1 MQEGRKMLAAALEK
15 KKRKQESVV
24 KVEESEGEPPVKK
37 ASVVGEPVKITGYVG
52 FLILGL
58 FLHPRHSKSAM
69 LVIIVVAFQHV
80 SHL

>member
-1 MQEGRKMLAAALEK
+1 MLAAALEK

-52 FLILGL
+52 FLILVSFCTL
-58 FLHPRHSKSAM
+58 DTPRVPCLSS
-69 LVIIVVAFQHV
+69 
-80 SHL
+80 